1 MTKKIKLDYDFDNPD
16 SIRNKTFWCPVHQR
30 AGNTL
35 LNCLKCSNYPCPAL
49 RVQDIKMLEKSPY
62 VWQTDV
68 KLEPRRKRLH
78 ILKKYD
84 GSLIVDEK
92 FDPKT
97 AKEKDLKDI
106 EEVYVVSKVLVK
118 TTKLVPKE
126 KK

>member
-1 MTKKIKLDYDFDNPD
+1 
-16 SIRNKTFWCPVHQR
+16 
-30 AGNTL
+30 
-35 LNCLKCSNYPCPAL
+35 
-49 RVQDIKMLEKSPY
+49 MLEKSPY
-62 VWQTDV
+62 VWQTDI
-68 KLEPRRKRLH
+68 KFEPRRKKLP

-118 TTKLVPKE
+118 TMKLVPKE